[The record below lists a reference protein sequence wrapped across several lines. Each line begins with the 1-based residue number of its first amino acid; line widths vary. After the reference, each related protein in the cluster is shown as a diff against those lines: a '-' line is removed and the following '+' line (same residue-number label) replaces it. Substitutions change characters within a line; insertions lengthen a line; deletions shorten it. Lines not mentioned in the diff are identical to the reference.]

1 MARVLIMS
9 RLAGAHL
16 SELNFGKFG
25 HLKDV
30 SLRCLVQSY
39 PQKSVNL
46 QSIKNRINKMI
57 FSRYAQD
64 PRNVTSWRHCLGGTN
79 FQVSPDFCPWTSSGG
94 LQCSPKFPAVN
105 SLACL
110 GRSLFG
116 QKFFSPLTN
125 FSSRFTNEIDLCSLE
140 FFLGVSLH
148 FSFHI
153 FFPDSFLPHSFIA
166 TS

>member
-30 SLRCLVQSY
+30 SLRCLVRSY

-57 FSRYAQD
+57 FSRY
-64 PRNVTSWRHCLGGTN
+64 
-79 FQVSPDFCPWTSSGG
+79 
-94 LQCSPKFPAVN
+94 
-105 SLACL
+105 
-110 GRSLFG
+110 
-116 QKFFSPLTN
+116 
-125 FSSRFTNEIDLCSLE
+125 
-140 FFLGVSLH
+140 
-148 FSFHI
+148 
-153 FFPDSFLPHSFIA
+153 
-166 TS
+166 